1 MLTDEQ
7 TKAARWLDEVR
18 QYLTAAAD
26 SSMSRNNSEQL
37 AYELLEALPANA
49 LEAQAREIAKIEQE
63 NDLFRQHA
71 AKQISDTTL
80 LTGIDI
86 SNGPM
91 NMGLQGGAAQLL
103 AESFF
108 DQFQKSE
115 AVNYLEL
122 RFESESK
129 MPGKAM
135 VVTLQLVDGVT
146 PGQRIAEQAREIERL
161 CKDAALV
168 AARERE
174 RVAQHVASGPAPMCR
189 YGNRVEIGDAARQ
202 AYAAAI
208 RALNTEGE
216 GNDRP

>member
-1 MLTDEQ
+1 MTQHTEFIKRLRYEPT
-7 TKAARWLDEVR
+7 AS
-18 QYLTAAAD
+18 QYLSLADLIASLHEDRKNAAD
-26 SSMSRNNSEQL
+26 
-37 AYELLEALPANA
+37 A

-63 NDLFRQHA
+63 NDLLRQHA

-86 SNGPM
+86 SNGSM

-135 VVTLQLVDGVT
+135 VVTLQLVGGVT
-146 PGQRIAEQAREIERL
+146 PGQRIAEQVREIEGLR
-161 CKDAALV
+161 KDAERFLALERIVHWEQERDMGPGGRYWV
-168 AARERE
+168 AVHVSSGNPTLRE
-174 RVAQHVASGPAPMCR
+174 A
-189 YGNRVEIGDAARQ
+189 IDAMKGQ
-202 AYAAAI
+202 
-208 RALNTEGE
+208 
-216 GNDRP
+216 P